1 MNRLYFGDNLDILR
15 VHVADAS
22 VDLIYLAPPF
32 NSDATYNVLFQEK
45 SGEQSAAQITAFDDT
60 WHWGEES
67 ELAYRDVV
75 SNGPGNLGRLLG
87 AIREFLGQNDMMAQR
102 MVELHRVL
110 KPKGSI
116 YLHCDPTASHYLKM
130 LMDAV
135 FGAKNFRN
143 EIVWVRTLPHG
154 NVRRMYGRPH
164 DVILFYSNGNFPRW
178 NQQYRGHRKEYI
190 DKFYGYFEEDSG
202 RRYRLVSCINP
213 NPNRPNLTYEWNGV
227 TKVWK
232 WTRERMQQ
240 SHDKDL
246 VVYSKNGIPSYKNYL
261 DEMKGTP
268 MQDVWTYTP
277 PLMGSS
283 QERLGYPTQKPC
295 WNASSTPAAMRAT

>member
-1 MNRLYFGDNLDILR
+1 
-15 VHVADAS
+15 
-22 VDLIYLAPPF
+22 
-32 NSDATYNVLFQEK
+32 
-45 SGEQSAAQITAFDDT
+45 
-60 WHWGEES
+60 
-67 ELAYRDVV
+67 
-75 SNGPGNLGRLLG
+75 
-87 AIREFLGQNDMMAQR
+87 MMAQR

-154 NVRRMYGRPH
+154 NVRQMYGRPH
-164 DVILFYSNGNFPRW
+164 DVSLFYSNGDFPRW

-295 WNASSTPAAMRAT
+295 WSASSTPATMRATWC